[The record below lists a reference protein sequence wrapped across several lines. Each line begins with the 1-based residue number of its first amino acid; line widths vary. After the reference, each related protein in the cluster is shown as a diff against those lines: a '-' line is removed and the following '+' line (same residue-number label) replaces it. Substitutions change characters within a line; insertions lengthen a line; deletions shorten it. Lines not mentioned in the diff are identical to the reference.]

1 LAETIERNLAQFLEL
16 LPVAFEDGHEHHPY
30 GGSLTK

>member
-16 LPVAFEDGHEHHPY
+16 LPVAFEDGHEHYP
-30 GGSLTK
+30 GE